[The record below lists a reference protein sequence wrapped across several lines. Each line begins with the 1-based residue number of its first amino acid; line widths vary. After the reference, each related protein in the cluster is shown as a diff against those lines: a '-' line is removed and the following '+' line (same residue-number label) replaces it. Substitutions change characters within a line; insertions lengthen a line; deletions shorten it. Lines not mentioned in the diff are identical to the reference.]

1 MHLEQR
7 SQQEWP
13 WSRQTHTLLK
23 LLKMYTQGQGNQ
35 EIYDPQHG

>member
-7 SQQEWP
+7 SQQERS

-23 LLKMYTQGQGNQ
+23 LLEMYAEGQGNK